1 MLWRSKFGLSRLMN
15 SIEQNDCMQ
24 LFGTIDGKTMEDF
37 FETQSSM
44 LGISV
49 ESLKN
54 EYKKYYSEETNW
66 SF

>member
-1 MLWRSKFGLSRLMN
+1 MN

-37 FETQSSM
+37 FIEQSAM
-44 LGISV
+44 LGKDV
-49 ESLKN
+49 DFLKS
-54 EYKKYYSEETNW
+54 EYKKYHSDETNW

>member
-1 MLWRSKFGLSRLMN
+1 MFWASGSKLFIMN

-37 FETQSSM
+37 FIEQSAM
-44 LGISV
+44 LGKDV
-49 ESLKN
+49 DFLKS
-54 EYKKYYSEETNW
+54 EYKKYHSDETNW

>member
-1 MLWRSKFGLSRLMN
+1 
-15 SIEQNDCMQ
+15 MQ

-37 FETQSSM
+37 FEEQSSM

-49 ESLKN
+49 ESLKT